1 MYEIYEMDVFEL
13 MIVLVMSCLI
23 FMDFVGYVLFEVEL
37 WIYWFFYFFVDYGN
51 FCLDSFWLNVFDV
64 NKNNI

>member
-23 FMDFVGYVLFEVEL
+23 FMDFVGYVLFEDEL
-37 WIYWFFYFFVDYGN
+37 
-51 FCLDSFWLNVFDV
+51 
-64 NKNNI
+64 